1 MKLVFALVVL
11 INQLPKNTDG
21 MYFLKAEDCNQAA
34 FQTESGYA
42 GNGPDGT
49 TKQWKSP
56 GYTIKAYC
64 EPRLVDEKAET
75 F

>member
-1 MKLVFALVVL
+1 MKLVFALIVM

-21 MYFLKAEDCNQAA
+21 MYFLNAEDCNKVAYE
-34 FQTESGYA
+34 TEAGYA
-42 GNGPDGT
+42 GETENG
-49 TKQWKSP
+49 KQQWKSP

-64 EPRLVDEKAET
+64 EPRLVDKNART